1 MTAIAVT
8 EDIAACLRIR
18 ETVFTGEQGVSR
30 EEDVDGRDPE
40 AIHLLAT
47 RDGIAIGTARILIKG
62 EVGKIGRV
70 AVLKETRGLGIGRD
84 LMLSALDQCRAQG
97 LTRATLG
104 AQTHALAFYEA
115 LGFTAIGPEFLDAG
129 IPHREM
135 VVEL

>member
-1 MTAIAVT
+1 MIEIAVT
-8 EDIAACLRIR
+8 EDIVACLRIR

-30 EEDVDGRDPE
+30 EEDEDGRDPE

-47 RDGIAIGTARILIKG
+47 LDGVVVGTARILIKG

-70 AVLKETRGLGIGRD
+70 AVLKGVRRRGIGRD
-84 LMLSALDQCRAQG
+84 LMMAALVQCRAHG
-97 LTRATLG
+97 LTGATLG

-115 LGFTAIGPEFLDAG
+115 LGFTAVGPEFMDAG

-135 VVEL
+135 VAAL